1 MGKIQIPVQ
10 GTDAELR
17 TAQEYI
23 DNTVADLT
31 TMGVIITPT
40 ILYKL
45 LQKVKNNPILIKLL

>member
-17 TAQEYI
+17 SAQEYI

>member
-1 MGKIQIPVQ
+1 MGKIQITVQ

-31 TMGVIITPT
+31 TMGVVITPT

>member
-31 TMGVIITPT
+31 TMGVVITPT

>member
-23 DNTVADLT
+23 DNTIADLT
-31 TMGVIITPT
+31 AMGVVITPT
-40 ILYKL
+40 LLCKL

>member
-10 GTDAELR
+10 GTEAELR

-31 TMGVIITPT
+31 TMGVVITPT